1 MLGAPSGPATIPPAT
16 VRSAAGMPKRSAAAA
31 RSSLRAAA
39 AAARSGGAASGIE
52 RLPKVP
58 RSKGETS
65 VLPITTWTEAAGT
78 ASSSATSSPSAVRVP
93 WPASTLPVNAVTE
106 KSAPTCTQALCSEP
120 RAEPA
125 NRPGPGAVPALHRTG
140 LQPGLLHRMQEA
152 VLGQALDRRDPLAG
166 RLGRRRDARGHRA
179 PSDQHGAGSAGAL
192 AAAELRAR
200 EAQVIPEHFEQA
212 AAIVGR
218 DRVLD
223 AVDDDPDL
231 HRAASPARRSAP
243 ALHDDIRRYKT
254 GCPLGR

>member
-1 MLGAPSGPATIPPAT
+1 
-16 VRSAAGMPKRSAAAA
+16 MPKRSAAAA

-106 KSAPTCTQALCSEP
+106 PSAPTCTQALCSEP

-125 NRPGPGAVPALHRTG
+125 NWPGPGAGGRASSSGATTVTRPSGSCSKNEAASLAWSHGSARAAGCGTTG
-140 LQPGLLHRMQEA
+140 CGA
-152 VLGQALDRRDPLAG
+152 VGA
-166 RLGRRRDARGHRA
+166 
-179 PSDQHGAGSAGAL
+179 AGSA
-192 AAAELRAR
+192 AA
-200 EAQVIPEHFEQA
+200 
-212 AAIVGR
+212 
-218 DRVLD
+218 
-223 AVDDDPDL
+223 
-231 HRAASPARRSAP
+231 
-243 ALHDDIRRYKT
+243 
-254 GCPLGR
+254 